1 MQTSI
6 EKAILPI
13 KINELVQLI
22 SKKKRIGITDAV
34 GYLYNSTFYARLSN
48 PEAKWWYMSGIN
60 LFREL
65 EKEKKSKLKFG
76 KKSDQETQFIIFCT
90 ENYRITRQLEGSEVV
105 ALFQK
110 YQVYDFLTQNY
121 EILHTQGEQYILEE
135 IEIFIKNQQNKWSCI
150 TVHLF
155 WSGFFSFT
163 GSDECFK
170 ICECTKFYTIKY
182 YNICKQ
188 ISISKILLKPTLPVV
203 R

>member
-22 SKKKRIGITDAV
+22 SQKKRIGITDAV

-65 EKEKKSKLKFG
+65 EKEKKSKLKIG
-76 KKSDQETQFIIFCT
+76 KKSDKETQFIIFCT

-110 YQVYDFLTQNY
+110 YHVYDFLTQNY
-121 EILHTQGEQYILEE
+121 EIMHTQGEHYILEE
-135 IEIFIKNQQNKWSCI
+135 IEIFIKNQQNK
-150 TVHLF
+150 
-155 WSGFFSFT
+155 
-163 GSDECFK
+163 
-170 ICECTKFYTIKY
+170 
-182 YNICKQ
+182 
-188 ISISKILLKPTLPVV
+188 
-203 R
+203 